1 MTLLFN
7 RREVACL
14 LAGTV
19 MASAIATRA
28 RAAQSIDQSDY
39 VKLGG
44 IEQWISI
51 KGDDLA
57 NPVLLVVHGGP

>member
-7 RREVACL
+7 RRGVACL
-14 LAGTV
+14 LAGA
-19 MASAIATRA
+19 MLLPATRA

-44 IEQWISI
+44 IEQ
-51 KGDDLA
+51 
-57 NPVLLVVHGGP
+57 